1 MESDRWTFL
10 TLRAYSSGR
19 LDYSN
24 RLDDR
29 WRLKEAIV
37 LAEVERE
44 LHHEM
49 HRLSYEGE
57 IAAAQYVEQE
67 IFDYH
72 YEKSLEKFDTLEALL
87 LPYADLKPR
96 KLSREE
102 RVRQATEL
110 WESEFGKLD
119 DPKVQEAL
127 RQMEESAAELRK
139 QRERN
144 AGVR

>member
-1 MESDRWTFL
+1 
-10 TLRAYSSGR
+10 
-19 LDYSN
+19 
-24 RLDDR
+24 
-29 WRLKEAIV
+29 
-37 LAEVERE
+37 
-44 LHHEM
+44 M